1 MQFRPGRRPVYDA
14 KEFRGSAG
22 FRLTRRRVK
31 GLLGFEPLCVSW
43 RDLGMSVWS
52 LETSLVSKSRVSALG
67 SLQLKVLVEGLGLS
81 QAVSLI

>member
-1 MQFRPGRRPVYDA
+1 
-14 KEFRGSAG
+14 
-22 FRLTRRRVK
+22 
-31 GLLGFEPLCVSW
+31 
-43 RDLGMSVWS
+43 MSVWS